1 MSWRAAGRFFG
12 GNNYA
17 SLGVWRERSSG
28 RGTYDKV
35 ATVELGTCGRGVRAT
50 PVTGFSDV
58 YECTLPGRLRVSV
71 QPGDVVGIEAPGR
84 DNLGFGVLFDN
95 SNGAT
100 MPLQYVFIGSV
111 STISLKES
119 NYTTPGDQ
127 PQISLTVEVVRPMT
141 EAPTTTEMTVSP
153 TTGAAITTQP
163 PTEDVTSTQVVTSS
177 STNASTTVA
186 MATGDPTSSTSEE
199 PAITSAPVRRNVVTG
214 LIIGVV
220 AGGGTVIAVFSVA
233 IVALVYIVIRS
244 TRLSSTKVSSGVS
257 GRPSV
262 HKDKDGPSEETEEM
276 EYNGAYITNKFRTK
290 DNVAYGL
297 SSVNAVV
304 YYETIGEPASLE
316 ASTSI
321 EPSIYSTIS

>member
-1 MSWRAAGRFFG
+1 MGWRAAGRFFG

-17 SLGVWRERSSG
+17 SFGVWRERSSG
-28 RGTYDKV
+28 RGTYDRV
-35 ATVELGTCGRGVRAT
+35 ATVELGTCGSGVRAT
-50 PVTGFSDV
+50 PVTGLSDV
-58 YECTLPGRLRVSV
+58 YECTLPGHLRVSV

-95 SNGAT
+95 SNGAA
-100 MPLQYVFIGSV
+100 MPLQYVFNGSV
-111 STISLKES
+111 STITLSES
-119 NYTTPGDQ
+119 SNTSPGDQ
-127 PQISLTVEVVRPMT
+127 PQISLRVEVATPTT
-141 EAPTTTEMTVSP
+141 EAPTTTEVPVSP
-153 TTGAAITTQP
+153 TTGVAITTQP
-163 PTEDVTSTQVVTSS
+163 PTEVVTSTQAVTSS

-199 PAITSAPVRRNVVTG
+199 PTITSAPVRRTVVTG

-244 TRLSSTKVSSGVS
+244 TKLSSTKVSS

-262 HKDKDGPSEETEEM
+262 HKDKDGPNDETEEM